1 MSIGVGIFLLA
12 LGAILAFAVQD
23 RIPNVDLT
31 AVGFILMAVSV
42 LGMVLSMMLANRRG
56 KREPID
62 PVVEEQYRIEERH
75 HPEP

>member
-1 MSIGVGIFLLA
+1 MSIGVGIFFLA

-31 AVGFILMAVSV
+31 AVGFILMAASA
-42 LGMVLSMMLANRRG
+42 LGMALSMVLSNRRG

-62 PVVEEQYRIEERH
+62 PAVEEQYRIEDR